1 MRTKNTFVAILL
13 TFLVQVPTSPSD
25 LNGAKEKEVEFVRR
39 INSTGEKL
47 SWGKIFIG
55 ATYRERR

>member
-39 INSTGEKL
+39 INSTLLNPVDDGL
-47 SWGKIFIG
+47 ADIG
-55 ATYRERR
+55 DLE